1 MDVFKINAEMV
12 AIVDAAS
19 SKFFYCS
26 DKRRRIAI
34 VSRAKR
40 QINKINKDF
49 KRAIDTRSEGRPGTK
64 RFSINQR
71 ESLEVC
77 FTSTALKTS
86 AIWISYCDRSILGIL
101 DRRWRKR
108 VH

>member
-1 MDVFKINAEMV
+1 MRLKMDVFKINAEMD

-71 ESLEVC
+71 ESLEALLHKY
-77 FTSTALKTS
+77 STENL
-86 AIWISYCDRSILGIL
+86 CHL
-101 DRRWRKR
+101 DQLLRPVDLRDS
-108 VH
+108 